1 MSNKQYLVD
10 AASKHQVFLQRYAG
24 TEYKQMSYF
33 LAKVLKET
41 EAMLA
46 KATTITSKK
55 RLDTIIKDLTEMN
68 KAIYKDMAKTTK
80 GRMVELAKYEADFT
94 DRLLKQAVDFPRKD
108 GETTPFAFN
117 SPTVD
122 QLKAAAFT
130 SILDSNPAYRG
141 TKGLTVGQA
150 LEQFGSNKSGE
161 IVQAV
166 RVGFALGKTNQEI
179 AKDIRTTMEQVTTRQ
194 AQTLARTITNHV
206 AAQSRNEFYS
216 SNSDVLEE
224 YYTVVATLDD
234 RTSLECAALDGKT
247 FNVDD
252 FEAPPYHWN
261 CRTTYIREVKAEY
274 RVDIKGVTR
283 TAKGEDGIEQVSSNT
298 NFGSWIKTQPES
310 FQNEVLGPDRAAL
323 LRAGMSVDKFVDK
336 NYQPLTLDALRNK
349 DNEHIFTRAG
359 L

>member
-1 MSNKQYLVD
+1 MSNKQYLTD
-10 AASKHQVFLQRYAG
+10 AATKHQVFLQRYAG
-24 TEYKQMSYF
+24 TEYKQMAAF
-33 LAKVLKET
+33 IAKVLKET

-46 KATTITSKK
+46 RATTITSKA
-55 RLDTIIKDLTEMN
+55 RLDTIIKDLTAMS
-68 KAIYKDMAKTTK
+68 KAIYKDMAKGTK
-80 GRMVELAKYEADFT
+80 GRMVDLAKYESDFT
-94 DRLLKQAVDFPRKD
+94 SRLLEQAVDFPNAD
-108 GETTPFAFN
+108 GQATPFAFN

-122 QLKAAAFT
+122 QLRAAAFT
-130 SILDSNPAYRG
+130 SILDSNPAYKG

-150 LEQFGSNKSGE
+150 LEQFGSNKSGD

-179 AKDIRTTMEQVTTRQ
+179 SQDIRKTMESVTTRQ

-216 SNSDVLEE
+216 SNSDVLED
-224 YYTVVATLDD
+224 YYTVVATLDE

-247 FNVDD
+247 FDVND

-261 CRTTYIREVKAEY
+261 CRTTYIREVKEKY
-274 RVDIKGVTR
+274 KVDITGVSR
-283 TAKGEDGIEQVSSNT
+283 TAKGDEGIEQVASNT
-298 NFGSWIKTQPES
+298 TFGSWIKTQPES
-310 FQNEVLGPDRAAL
+310 FQDEVLGSQRASL
-323 LRAGMSVDKFVDK
+323 LRAGMSVDKFVDG

-349 DNEHIFTRAG
+349 DNEHIFTKAG